1 VATDVV
7 MPQMGE
13 SLAEGTVT
21 KWLKQVG
28 DKVERDEPLF
38 EISTDK
44 VDSVIPA
51 PAGGFLTAIKVPE
64 GTTVNINTVVAT
76 IDAQAPAAGGG
87 QEPAPAPAPATAAA
101 APATPAAPGDIP
113 VAEVPGKAE
122 SALPRDTSPLGLNVK
137 EIVVPRMPAP
147 AAPPAA
153 APAAPGGNG
162 GGAQAPAPAAA
173 AATSA
178 LVHPVSGRVLTSPLV
193 KHIARVENLD
203 LKAVPGTGLGGRVT
217 RADVVKAL
225 ETRQS
230 GAAAAAAAPAPA
242 AGGFG
247 LPAPSPSWLPQV
259 MPGDRVEP
267 MTRMRELI
275 AQHMVFSKH
284 VSPHVYTV
292 FEFDL
297 TRIAALRAKEKAGF
311 EKATGTKLTFM
322 PFILRATVHAL
333 RKNPVLNASV
343 RGNEVIYHASAN
355 VGIAVDLNPGLI
367 VPVVKKAEEK
377 SFLGLAKSLVDLADR
392 ARKKQLSPDDVQG
405 GTFTITNPGVFGSLF
420 GCPVINQPQVAI
432 LDVGGIVKRPVVITD
447 EEGDRIAIRS
457 MCLMS
462 VAYDHRVVDG
472 ASADHFMNDLR
483 DTLQGWNETLY

>member
-87 QEPAPAPAPATAAA
+87 QEPAPAPEPATAAA